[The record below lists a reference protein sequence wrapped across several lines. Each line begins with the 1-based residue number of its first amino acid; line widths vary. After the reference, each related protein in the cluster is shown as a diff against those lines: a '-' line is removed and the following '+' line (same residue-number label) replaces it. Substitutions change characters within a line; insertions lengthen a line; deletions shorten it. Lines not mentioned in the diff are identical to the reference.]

1 MSCKNHEKSGQVSQ
15 FGGQYQP
22 PEIALQMSSTNVDY
36 VVLLSCVVFFL
47 LASMA
52 M

>member
-1 MSCKNHEKSGQVSQ
+1 MT
-15 FGGQYQP
+15 
-22 PEIALQMSSTNVDY
+22 STNVDY
-36 VVLLSCVVFFL
+36 VVLLSCVVFFM

>member
-1 MSCKNHEKSGQVSQ
+1 
-15 FGGQYQP
+15 
-22 PEIALQMSSTNVDY
+22 MSSTNVDY
-36 VVLLSCVVFFL
+36 VVLLSCVVFFM